1 MASVTVKN
9 LFVSYHR
16 GRTIAVDHV
25 SFAVEDGKFCVLLGP
40 SGCGKTT
47 ILHCI
52 AGLIRPTSGEIII
65 GERVVTSTEK
75 NIFVRP
81 QERNVA
87 MVFQEYALYPNLTVR
102 ENLAFPLEC
111 QRLPKKEIAARVQSV
126 AELLGITDLLH
137 RRPAQLSGGQRQRV
151 ALGRALVRQPT
162 VFLLDEPLGNLD
174 AQLRVQVRYELK
186 RIQRQ
191 LRATMIYVTHDQT
204 EALTLADKIV
214 LLRSGKI
221 EQEGSPQEMYEKPAN
236 LFVAGFIGSP
246 PMNFI
251 EGQVLTCEGML
262 LINAG
267 IFKVRAEA
275 LGIAKNLAPG
285 TKVML
290 GVRPADINARPSS
303 PQDLLLPAI
312 VDLLEPLG
320 DSAVVHVLSGNFK
333 FTAKWEGGSL
343 KPGGLVSLF
352 LNPRKI
358 HVFTLPD
365 GMRVSKIED
374 GAAGRAEEAFP

>member
-16 GRTIAVDHV
+16 GRTVAVDHV
-25 SFAVEDGKFCVLLGP
+25 SFCVGDGEFCVLLGP

-47 ILHCI
+47 ILQCI
-52 AGLIRPTSGEIII
+52 AGLIRPTAGEIAI
-65 GERVVTSTEK
+65 GEKIVTSTEK

-81 QERNVA
+81 QERNIA

-102 ENLAFPLEC
+102 QNLAFPLEC
-111 QRLPKKEIAARVQSV
+111 QGLSRKEIEVRVHAV
-126 AELLGITDLLH
+126 AEMLGITDLLD

-191 LRATMIYVTHDQT
+191 LHATMIYVTHDQI

-214 LLRSGKI
+214 LLKSGRI
-221 EQEGSPQEMYEKPAN
+221 EQEGSPEELYERPTN

-246 PMNFI
+246 PMNFL
-251 EGQVLTCEGML
+251 EGEVLSSEGALWVDAGVFRVSLAALQVRLPLPSNT
-262 LINAG
+262 
-267 IFKVRAEA
+267 KVV
-275 LGIAKNLAPG
+275 LGI
-285 TKVML
+285 
-290 GVRPADINARPSS
+290 RPADLSDHPASHEDVRIS
-303 PQDLLLPAI
+303 AI
-312 VDLLEPLG
+312 VDLLEPMG
-320 DSAVVHVLSGNFK
+320 DSAVLHAMAGELK
-333 FTAKWEGGSL
+333 LAAKWEGGFV
-343 KPGGLVSLF
+343 KPGDSVSLYVD
-352 LNPRKI
+352 PQKI

-365 GMRVSKIED
+365 GGRVPKAEDD
-374 GAAGRAEEAFP
+374 GAARAEQASP

>member
-16 GRTIAVDHV
+16 GRTVAVDHV
-25 SFAVEDGKFCVLLGP
+25 SFCVGDGEFCVLLGP

-47 ILHCI
+47 ILQCI
-52 AGLIRPTSGEIII
+52 AGLIRPTAGEIAI
-65 GERVVTSTEK
+65 GEKIVTSTEK

-81 QERNVA
+81 QERNIA

-102 ENLAFPLEC
+102 QNLAFPLEC
-111 QRLPKKEIAARVQSV
+111 QGLSRKEIEVRVHTV
-126 AELLGITDLLH
+126 AEMLGITDLLD

-191 LRATMIYVTHDQT
+191 LHATMIYVTHDQI

-214 LLRSGKI
+214 LLKSGRI
-221 EQEGSPQEMYEKPAN
+221 EQEGSPEELYERPTN

-246 PMNFI
+246 PMNFL
-251 EGQVLTCEGML
+251 EGE
-262 LINAG
+262 
-267 IFKVRAEA
+267 
-275 LGIAKNLAPG
+275 
-285 TKVML
+285 
-290 GVRPADINARPSS
+290 
-303 PQDLLLPAI
+303 
-312 VDLLEPLG
+312 
-320 DSAVVHVLSGNFK
+320 VLSS
-333 FTAKWEGGSL
+333 EGAL
-343 KPGGLVSLF
+343 W
-352 LNPRKI
+352 
-358 HVFTLPD
+358 
-365 GMRVSKIED
+365 
-374 GAAGRAEEAFP
+374 

>member
-1 MASVTVKN
+1 MASVTVRN

-16 GRTIAVDHV
+16 GRTVAVDHV
-25 SFAVEDGKFCVLLGP
+25 SFSVGDGEFCVLLGP

-47 ILHCI
+47 ILQCI
-52 AGLIRPTSGEIII
+52 AGLIRPGAGEIVI
-65 GERVVTSTEK
+65 GDKVVTSAEK

-81 QERNVA
+81 QDRNIA

-111 QRLPKKEIAARVQSV
+111 QGLPRKEIETRVQSV
-126 AELLGITDLLH
+126 AEMLGITELLN

-191 LRATMIYVTHDQT
+191 LHATMIYVTHDQT
-204 EALTLADKIV
+204 EALTLADQIV
-214 LLRSGKI
+214 LLKNGKI
-221 EQEGSPQEMYEKPAN
+221 EQKGSPQELYEKPSN
-236 LFVAGFIGSP
+236 LFVASFIGSP
-246 PMNFI
+246 PMNLV
-251 EGQVLTCEGML
+251 EGNVMPQEGAMWVD
-262 LINAG
+262 AG
-267 IFKVRAEA
+267 VFKVRVEA
-275 LGIAKNLAPG
+275 LQLGKSLAPN

-290 GVRPADINARPSS
+290 GIRPADISGRPSS
-303 PQDLLLPAI
+303 PTDLRISAT
-312 VDLLEPLG
+312 VDLLEPMG
-320 DSAVVHVLSGNFK
+320 DSAVLHALSAGFK
-333 FTAKWEGGSL
+333 ITAKWEGSL
-343 KPGGLVSLF
+343 LRPGEAVTLF
-352 LNPRKI
+352 VNPSKI

-365 GMRVSKIED
+365 GGNVPKALA
-374 GAAGRAEEAFP
+374 GAAGLEGRASL